1 MPNHLSVKFSELCW
15 WKPLEALEFFFF
27 FFFGRYK
34 VSSWFL
40 SGRIFLR
47 LFCLVSGLVRLV
59 ECLSLPSVTFT
70 TSSFP
75 LASHFLSVCKEEVVF
90 EGTESQEKGSGNS
103 IVNGWTSCP
112 IKVS

>member
-15 WKPLEALEFFFF
+15 WKPLEELEFFF

-47 LFCLVSGLVRLV
+47 WFCFVSGLVRLA

-70 TSSFP
+70 TPSSP

-90 EGTESQEKGSGNS
+90 EGTESREKGSGNS
-103 IVNGWTSCP
+103 TVNRCTSCP
-112 IKVS
+112 VKVS